1 MRGKTEPQ
9 TSMLMLMSPEE
20 LVPADH
26 PIRGVK
32 KLADEA
38 LRELSPL
45 FDEVYA
51 DGGRPSV
58 PPERLL
64 KAQLL
69 IALYSVRSDRQFCEQ
84 LRYNLLFK
92 WFLDMTMDEAAFDAS
107 TFSQNRAR
115 LIAHDVGKHFLAA
128 VVTQAKK
135 RRLMSADH
143 FSVDGTLIEAW
154 ASLKSFRPKD
164 EDDDDRG
171 DGNGWGNFK
180 GEKRGNDTHESKT
193 DPESK
198 LWRKGRSQE
207 AKLCFSGNALMEN
220 RHGLL
225 VDVRV
230 TEMNGY
236 AERASALALVDTN
249 ITKQRRVTLGADRAY
264 DTKDFVAQCRAR
276 NVTPHVAQNFA
287 GHRSSTIDARTTRS
301 WGYVASQRV
310 RKRVESIF
318 GWMKAAGRI
327 RKTRFRGVART
338 QLAAYFVGAAYNLLR
353 IANLL
358 ATPQPA

>member
-9 TSMLMLMSPEE
+9 TSMLMLMSAEE
-20 LVPADH
+20 LVPSEH

-45 FDEVYA
+45 FDKVYA

-92 WFLDMTMDEAAFDAS
+92 WFLDMAMDEKAFDAS
-107 TFSQNRAR
+107 TFSQNRER
-115 LIAHDVGKHFLAA
+115 LIAHDVGKHFLGA
-128 VVTQAKK
+128 VVRQAKK

-143 FSVDGTLIEAW
+143 FTVDGTMIEAW

-164 EDDDDRG
+164 DDDD
-171 DGNGWGNFK
+171 DNNGWGDFK
-180 GEKRGNDTHESKT
+180 GETRGNDTHESKT

-198 LWRKGRSQE
+198 LWRKGHSQE
-207 AKLCFSGNALMEN
+207 AKLCFSGNVLMEN
-220 RHGLL
+220 RNGLL
-225 VDVRV
+225 VDLRV
-230 TEMNGY
+230 VEMNGY
-236 AERASALALVDTN
+236 AERAAALDLLDEHV
-249 ITKQRRVTLGADRAY
+249 TKERRVTLGADKGY
-264 DTKDFVAQCRAR
+264 DTKHFVAECRAR
-276 NVTPHVAQNFA
+276 NVTPHVAQNA
-287 GHRSSTIDARTTRS
+287 HERRRSAIDERTTHGI
-301 WGYVASQRV
+301 GYALSQRV
-310 RKRVESIF
+310 RKRVEQIF
-318 GWMKAAGRI
+318 GWMKSAARM
-327 RKTRFRGVART
+327 RKTRFRGIART

-353 IANLL
+353 IANLQ

>member
-9 TSMLMLMSPEE
+9 TSMLMLMSPEQ

-45 FDEVYA
+45 FDKVYA

-92 WFLDMTMDEAAFDAS
+92 WFLDMTMDEAPFDAS
-107 TFSQNRAR
+107 TFSQNRER
-115 LIAHDVGKHFLAA
+115 LIAHDVGKHFLGA
-128 VVTQAKK
+128 VVRQAKK

-143 FSVDGTLIEAW
+143 FTVDGTMIEAW

-164 EDDDDRG
+164 DDDD
-171 DGNGWGNFK
+171 DNNGWGDFK
-180 GEKRGNDTHESKT
+180 GETRSNDTHESKT

-198 LWRKGRSQE
+198 LWRKGHSQE

-220 RHGLL
+220 RNGLV
-225 VDVRV
+225 VDLRV
-230 TEMNGY
+230 VEMNGY
-236 AERASALALVDTN
+236 AERAAALDMLDEH
-249 ITKQRRVTLGADRAY
+249 ITKERRVTLAADKGY
-264 DTKDFVAQCRAR
+264 DTKQFVAECRAR
-276 NVTPHVAQNFA
+276 NVTPHVAQNA
-287 GHRSSTIDARTTRS
+287 HDRRRSAIDERTTHGI
-301 WGYVASQRV
+301 GYALSQRV
-310 RKRVESIF
+310 RKRVEQIF
-318 GWMKAAGRI
+318 GWMKSAARM
-327 RKTRFRGVART
+327 RKTRFRGIART
-338 QLAAYFVGAAYNLLR
+338 QLAAYLIGAAYNLLR
-353 IANLL
+353 DRKSVV
-358 ATPQPA
+358 

>member
-1 MRGKTEPQ
+1 
-9 TSMLMLMSPEE
+9 MLMLMSPEE

-45 FDEVYA
+45 FDEIYA
-51 DGGRPSV
+51 EGGRPSV

-69 IALYSVRSDRQFCEQ
+69 IALFSVRSDRQFCEQ

-115 LIAHDVGKHFLAA
+115 LIEHDVAKHFLGA
-128 VVTQAKK
+128 VVKQAKK

-154 ASLKSFRPKD
+154 ASLKSFRRKD
-164 EDDDDRG
+164 EDDDDQ
-171 DGNGWGNFK
+171 DGNGWAQFK
-180 GEKRGNDTHESKT
+180 GQKRSNETHESKT

-198 LWRKGRSQE
+198 LSRKGNSQE
-207 AKLCFSGNALMEN
+207 AKLCFSGHALMEN
-220 RHGLL
+220 RNGLVIDL
-225 VDVRV
+225 RV
-230 TEMNGY
+230 AEANGF
-236 AERASALALVDTN
+236 AERSVAIDLLDEHVARD
-249 ITKQRRVTLGADRAY
+249 RRVTVGADKGY

-276 NVTPHVAQNFA
+276 NVTPHVAQNA
-287 GHRSSTIDARTTRS
+287 HRYRRSAIDARTTNAP
-301 WGYVASQRV
+301 GYTASQRV
-310 RKRVESIF
+310 RKRVEAIF
-318 GWMKAAGRI
+318 AWMKAAARM

-338 QLAAYFVGAAYNLLR
+338 QLAAYFIGAAYNLLR
-353 IANLL
+353 IAKLS
-358 ATPQPA
+358 PA